1 MDVAIPQG
9 AYAASIL
16 VLVWSA
22 FCLSAS
28 ALLAYMLITN
38 GERTNYITLIS
49 IVVSISS
56 TASIVQ
62 QIYYACRWRAI
73 KTVAWSKPRP
83 VSMCLLSPTDR
94 YRPDSI
100 LPCSRSNSF
109 AGKSGKESQ
118 HRDNALTSR
127 QYVSIVRLFMR
138 DSEGD
143 LDASRIPCAE
153 EYHSI
158 TAMLILFW
166 AFALAKGV
174 HQLQL
179 PRLAEWETKIA
190 VTSKVVAILVPS
202 LFIGISF
209 IEPIMGNVNAFLAL
223 NTVLIMASFA
233 LGGLL
238 MIVTSIQYIR
248 SRRLFASIQASGS
261 RVTADTSTV
270 RSGGGIL
277 PPRIKVYKVLLL
289 RFTIAFVILA
299 AFEVTVVCFE
309 FTRTQNADYLAQRP
323 GPDFSTASAVSE
335 ILLFM
340 PGVSASLI
348 AFLVFGTTAHFRQR
362 YRKSLACAC
371 CVRKRLRPSS
381 LRRSPNGLD
390 VWETLDSG
398 GGPVDTYRCTVRAG
412 DVESLELS
420 RAGKGVR
427 ATDVE
432 VPERQPGRYG
442 QGGAGRLGRSDL
454 DKPSQML
461 SISR

>member
-28 ALLAYMLITN
+28 VLLAYMLITN

-49 IVVSISS
+49 IVVSTSS
-56 TASIVQ
+56 TASIIQ
-62 QIYYACRWRAI
+62 QMYYACRWRII
-73 KTVAWSKPRP
+73 KTVAWEEAKASVDSPALAYGP
-83 VSMCLLSPTDR
+83 LSTG
-94 YRPDSI
+94 
-100 LPCSRSNSF
+100 LNL
-109 AGKSGKESQ
+109 
-118 HRDNALTSR
+118 ALFEIQFVCW
-127 QYVSIVRLFMR
+127 QYVSIVRLFTR

-143 LDASRIPCAE
+143 LDASQIPCAE
-153 EYHSI
+153 KYHSI
-158 TAMLILFW
+158 NAMLILFW

-179 PRLAEWETKIA
+179 PRLAGWETKIA
-190 VTSKVVAILVPS
+190 MTSKVVAIVLPS

-223 NTVLIMASFA
+223 NTVLITASFA

-261 RVTADTSTV
+261 RVTANTSTV
-270 RSGGGIL
+270 RSGGQI
-277 PPRIKVYKVLLL
+277 PTPRIKVDKFLLL

-309 FTRTQNADYLAQRP
+309 FTRTQNADYLAQQP

-362 YRKSLACAC
+362 YRKSLVCAY

-398 GGPVDTYRCTVRAG
+398 GGRVDTYRCTVRAG

-420 RAGKGVR
+420 RAGKRVP
-427 ATDVE
+427 ATDFE

-442 QGGAGRLGRSDL
+442 QGSAGRLGRSDL

-461 SISR
+461 GISR